1 MSAPDPR
8 SLLELIASLVHD
20 IPELLEKEVRLARSE
35 AARALD
41 LLLVAIRRF
50 ALGSVVAVGAV
61 GVALAALV
69 NAVTAALIAAG
80 MQARRID
87 ENDLRLLAAADA
99 ENAMARRLRL
109 GTDDAHLA
117 IEQCVQQRR
126 LAHVGPAD
134 DRDETAPEL
143 RTDFTGGFGINDFV
157 VAHRYQESLVSDA
170 PISGLPVWTA
180 GAATGDRADAVGNA
194 FSTSFAAAC
203 SARRRLGP
211 MPTALSPSASTEHNT

>member
-1 MSAPDPR
+1 MSAQDPR

-80 MQARRID
+80 MQAS
-87 ENDLRLLAAADA
+87 LAALAATTAVTLLAIAVAWLLLASAIRSLEAARASLDGSVRTLRESA
-99 ENAMARRLRL
+99 EDVM
-109 GTDDAHLA
+109 
-117 IEQCVQQRR
+117 EK
-126 LAHVGPAD
+126 
-134 DRDETAPEL
+134 
-143 RTDFTGGFGINDFV
+143 F
-157 VAHRYQESLVSDA
+157 
-170 PISGLPVWTA
+170 
-180 GAATGDRADAVGNA
+180 
-194 FSTSFAAAC
+194 
-203 SARRRLGP
+203 
-211 MPTALSPSASTEHNT
+211 

>member
-8 SLLELIASLVHD
+8 SLLELVASLVHD

-80 MQARRID
+80 MQASLAALAPTPPDTLDAKALARQ
-87 ENDLRLLAAADA
+87 LLACP
-99 ENAMARRLRL
+99 
-109 GTDDAHLA
+109 
-117 IEQCVQQRR
+117 Q
-126 LAHVGPAD
+126 
-134 DRDETAPEL
+134 
-143 RTDFTGGFGINDFV
+143 
-157 VAHRYQESLVSDA
+157 S
-170 PISGLPVWTA
+170 
-180 GAATGDRADAVGNA
+180 
-194 FSTSFAAAC
+194 
-203 SARRRLGP
+203 
-211 MPTALSPSASTEHNT
+211 